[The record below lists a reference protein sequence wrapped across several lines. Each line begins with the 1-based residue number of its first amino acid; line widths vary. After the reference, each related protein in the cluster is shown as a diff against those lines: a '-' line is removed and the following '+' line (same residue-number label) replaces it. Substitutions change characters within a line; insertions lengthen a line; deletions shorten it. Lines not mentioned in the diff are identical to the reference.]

1 MMSTVF
7 REFDSQGGSL
17 ATRRVLAGMKMYDFR
32 IGEFNASV
40 NHLYIYIYMYIY
52 MVMCLCV
59 TDSQTQWGVMI
70 RTDVCSKQLSICT
83 HFLSR
88 LETTQM

>member
-40 NHLYIYIYMYIY
+40 NHLYIYIYVYIY
-52 MVMCLCV
+52 GYVL
-59 TDSQTQWGVMI
+59 
-70 RTDVCSKQLSICT
+70 VCD
-83 HFLSR
+83 
-88 LETTQM
+88 